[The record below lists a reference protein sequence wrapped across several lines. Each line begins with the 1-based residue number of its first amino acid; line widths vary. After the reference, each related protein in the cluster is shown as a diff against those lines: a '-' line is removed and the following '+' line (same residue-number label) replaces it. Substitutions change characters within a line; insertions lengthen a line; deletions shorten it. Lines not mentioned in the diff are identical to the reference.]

1 MKIKITILS
10 ILIIHFLSI
19 KAFGEVDRTT
29 HFSASEIKQ
38 DIDSLIAG
46 YKRYHPSFSN
56 EQEMKLNSLKNKI
69 NEPISALELYRKVQ
83 PVVAK
88 DLHTTI
94 IYKDEI
100 YPEIENPFFP
110 FRVVVF
116 NDSIY
121 IKENLSSSNE
131 ISKGDIIE
139 SVNGISSEE
148 IIDNL
153 TQLIH
158 AETINRKIYS
168 LNLEFHIY
176 YRLAYGNFDK
186 FDIAA
191 RKGNKS
197 QNVTV
202 NGINWEKIKN
212 GRKELFVFKQL
223 ENDISYLKIPSF
235 RNTENVKFSNY
246 IDSVFST
253 LFNNGTNNLIIDV
266 RGGGGLTDYIDTLM
280 GYLTDKPYFHLSEEK
295 IKVSSESRDYILS
308 KKDLGEYS
316 KDYFII
322 NYKKKKPVKKKYL
335 FQGNLYLLVDI
346 RSASC
351 HTLFPAII
359 KCNKLGY
366 LIGEEAGQPLIS
378 NGGLTKFTLPNT
390 KLICFSAMNTYRMPC
405 AVNEFESVKPDF
417 KVIKTPDALMNG
429 KDVILDS
436 AVEVIKNNEYGKY
449 K

>member
-1 MKIKITILS
+1 MKIRITILS

-19 KAFGEVDRTT
+19 EAFGEVDRATY
-29 HFSASEIKQ
+29 FSVSEIKR

-46 YKRYHPSFSN
+46 YKRYHPAFSN
-56 EQEMKLNSLKNKI
+56 EQETKLNSLKNKI

-83 PVVAK
+83 PVIAK

-94 IYKDEI
+94 IYKDKI
-100 YPEIENPFFP
+100 YPDIENPFFP

-121 IKENLSSSNE
+121 IKENLSSNNE
-131 ISKGDIIE
+131 VSKGDIIE

-158 AETINRKIYS
+158 AELINRKIYS
-168 LNLEFHIY
+168 LNKEFHIY

-186 FDIAA
+186 FNIVT
-191 RKGNKS
+191 RKDNKLK
-197 QNVTV
+197 NITV
-202 NGINWEKIKN
+202 NGINWEKFKKDE
-212 GRKELFVFKQL
+212 KELFVFKQL
-223 ENDISYLKIPSF
+223 EKDISYLKIPSF
-235 RNTENVKFSNY
+235 RNTENVKFSHY
-246 IDSVFST
+246 IDSVFLV
-253 LFNNGTNNLIIDV
+253 LFSEGTNNLIIDG
-266 RGGGGLTDYIDTLM
+266 RGGGGLTDYIDTLI
-280 GYLTDKPYFHLSEEK
+280 GYLTDKPYCYLSEEK
-295 IKVSSESRDYILS
+295 IKVSPESRDYILS
-308 KKDLGEYS
+308 KEDLGEYS
-316 KDYFII
+316 EDYFII
-322 NYKKKKPVKKKYL
+322 NYQKKKPVKQKYL
-335 FQGNLYLLVDI
+335 FQGNLYLLVDV

-366 LIGEEAGQPLIS
+366 LVGEEAGQPLIS

-390 KLICFSAMNTYRMPC
+390 RLICFSAVNTYRMPC

-417 KVIKTPDALMNG
+417 KVIKTVGALIN
-429 KDVILDS
+429 DEDIILDS
-436 AVEVIKNNEYGKY
+436 AIEIIRNKKQ
-449 K
+449 